1 MKTFFSLLF
10 MFLLPTLFFAQV
22 GIGTTNPNATL
33 DIPASNVSTPSN
45 EDGILIPRVDEFPAI
60 NPTAAQDGMLLFI
73 TGNGTPTKGFYYWDQ
88 SSTNWI
94 AVTSQVDVDFYEEG
108 TTTAPD
114 DINDDI
120 FHLGNIAIGK
130 NTADYKLDITDAAN
144 RPLNLLQTGSFTT
157 PTEVARIESTA
168 SNTNLKKGLD
178 IYMNTTGGG
187 YQVGI
192 YSELVPEGNATQAI
206 LDGRIN
212 GSAGG
217 QLTGLSTTLSN
228 SNNYTHYNQYNF
240 NNGSGTGD
248 HFGVVNNMV
257 AFGNGDIY
265 GTENRVFNNGN
276 GNFYGTK
283 NELSGDGS
291 GVRYATHNF
300 VDGASNAS
308 IFGNYTLLSNTGNGI
323 HYGSANFLN
332 GTGGNSHYGYW
343 TRLSGAGGGGQVG
356 FYSQINNTGDATH
369 YSALHRLEGTGNGT
383 QIGVLHYI
391 DNTGIGNHYGV
402 RNTLSGNGTGEKY
415 GINTIITSN
424 GNGGHYGLSNTIS
437 GTNSSEVY
445 GLQNNISSI
454 TSSSQYGNYTSITG
468 TGTGSQFGSFNSL
481 ISNSNSTKT
490 ATNNILGGTGTGVK
504 SGVINTIGDGTG
516 ERNGV
521 INNISGTNNTSTGVY
536 NNLQGNGTMLQYGFR
551 NAFNGTN
558 YGTNYGLHNVMLSG
572 GVLNTGVF
580 SQINSTGAVQ
590 GMYNQLNN
598 SNAVIQGIQNN
609 ITHSGTGNT
618 YGVQTDINL
627 TNSSNAYGS
636 YINITGNTANGT
648 SNIYGNYTRLFA
660 ETDLGNLYGSYIELD
675 PTSGQN
681 QYGVY
686 IETMNPTSGDT
697 YGLYSDVNASGG
709 YSGWF
714 SGGELR
720 INSLCRILYN
730 DLFIGAIGSEQ
741 DINLTG
747 NLYMDTDNNGNG
759 SIIFSNTA
767 DPMLQMFT
775 SGTANPL
782 KMVVAHSS
790 TFSSYGLAYND
801 ADDSF
806 QFLSAGSNVLE
817 VDLTGSPILTVNGV
831 TQSEEIAV
839 GIAVPTHDITIKQS
853 GSTEGS
859 SGGLGLI
866 SPFNTNNWKVY
877 HSGAHLSFAENGV
890 RRAYVEA
897 ATGNYII
904 TSDQRL
910 KKNIEAH
917 DPILNKVNQL
927 EVFTYHYK
935 DQEASESKSI
945 GFMAQEVQKIFP
957 DAVKQNEEGFLGINY
972 DYFSVLAI
980 KSIQEQQETIKTQE
994 DRISTLENE
1003 LLEIK
1008 QLLRGQ

>member
-45 EDGILIPRVDEFPAI
+45 EDGILIPRVDEFPAS

-144 RPLNLLQTGSFTT
+144 RPLNLLQTGTFTT

-168 SNTNLKKGLD
+168 SNTNSKKGLD

-192 YSELVPEGNATQAI
+192 YSELVPEGNAPQAI
-206 LDGRIN
+206 LDSRIN

-300 VDGASNAS
+300 VDGASNAN
-308 IFGNYTLLSNTGNGI
+308 IYGNYTLLSNTGSGI

-343 TRLSGAGGGGQVG
+343 TRLSGTGGGGQVG
-356 FYSQINNTGDATH
+356 FYSQITNTGDATH
-369 YSALHRLEGTGNGT
+369 YSALHRLEGTGNGA
-383 QIGVLHYI
+383 QIGALHYI
-391 DNTGIGNHYGV
+391 DNTGNGIHYGV
-402 RNTLSGNGTGEKY
+402 RNTMSGNGTGEKY
-415 GINTIITSN
+415 GVNTLIIRSASGDNYGVQNELTSTAGGNQFGMRNTLTSPAGIIYGTSNIITG
-424 GNGGHYGLSNTIS
+424 GNYSHGTQNTF
-437 GTNSSEVY
+437 
-445 GLQNNISSI
+445 LNN
-454 TSSSQYGNYTSITG
+454 TSSNINYGTRNY
-468 TGTGSQFGSFNSL
+468 FNSG
-481 ISNSNSTKT
+481 SANS
-490 ATNNILGGTGTGVK
+490 
-504 SGVINTIGDGTG
+504 
-516 ERNGV
+516 ERF
-521 INNISGTNNTSTGVY
+521 GTNNTFSGSGSGLDNYGVYNRFNTTVDSFIAENNLGIYNVFGNGMGALTQVGMHNRFEQFTAGNLTGVLNEFDFAGHLTYTNEIIGIHNNSLNSIASTQYGVKNEFTDNGEDTYGVY
-536 NNLQGNGTMLQYGFR
+536 NNIQDGGSGSSNNYGIYNTITGGGLAVNYGIYSSVYNNGDDYSGYFLGPVAVGTTAADTYTLPLTR
-551 NAFNGTN
+551 GTN
-558 YGTNYGLHNVMLSG
+558 GQVMQTDGSGNVSWA
-572 GVLNTGVF
+572 NDPSPSYWTR
-580 SQINSTGAVQ
+580 TGAV
-590 GMYNQLNN
+590 LNLA
-598 SNAVIQGIQNN
+598 NAGDD
-609 ITHSGTGNT
+609 ITFTNDQTSITFPASVGTPAPMIYMFSG
-618 YGVQTDINL
+618 
-627 TNSSNAYGS
+627 
-636 YINITGNTANGT
+636 GT
-648 SNIYGNYTRLFA
+648 SN
-660 ETDLGNLYGSYIELD
+660 
-675 PTSGQN
+675 
-681 QYGVY
+681 
-686 IETMNPTSGDT
+686 
-697 YGLYSDVNASGG
+697 
-709 YSGWF
+709 
-714 SGGELR
+714 
-720 INSLCRILYN
+720 
-730 DLFIGAIGSEQ
+730 
-741 DINLTG
+741 
-747 NLYMDTDNNGNG
+747 
-759 SIIFSNTA
+759 
-767 DPMLQMFT
+767 
-775 SGTANPL
+775 AN
-782 KMVVAHSS
+782 KMVLSHS
-790 TFSSYGLAYND
+790 TTYSSYGLSYND

-935 DQEASESKSI
+935 DQSASESKSI
-945 GFMAQEVQKIFP
+945 GFMAQDVQKIFP

-1008 QLLRGQ
+1008 QMLRGQ